1 MWLELEVLFCASHKC
16 ISVPRFRP
24 RDNGPEGM
32 EPDGVIEVT
41 EDWQIPVGYLMAA
54 TCSLPSPSSWTKI
67 KVYMFKWS
75 LTDLSSLNYRAT
87 GRRWWTALM
96 TWTCTSLFS
105 GESMPMVLR
114 NPLPFNRG
122 LSSLA
127 SRVSYGCLLVLIE
140 YPWDTCS
147 LHLLSK
153 I

>member
-1 MWLELEVLFCASHKC
+1 MKLSLILCCSWVYLSC
-16 ISVPRFRP
+16 FRP

-32 EPDGVIEVT
+32 EPDGVIEVI
-41 EDWQIPVGYLMAA
+41 EEWQVPVGYTRWLQHVFGH
-54 TCSLPSPSSWTKI
+54 LPLLGLKI
-67 KVYMFKWS
+67 KVLMFKWS
-75 LTDLSSLNYRAT
+75 LTNLSSLHYRAT

-122 LSSLA
+122 PSSLA
-127 SRVSYGCLLVLIE
+127 SRVSFCCLLVLIE
-140 YPWDTCS
+140 CS
-147 LHLLSK
+147 LHKRCLNLRSK